1 MKKILL
7 VLVWIALCLPMLAKP
22 AKPGPISYLQ
32 PDGSVIKIFLHGDE
46 WGHWVTN
53 EQGKVLIR
61 EADGSFRVNPD
72 TDFERESVAAA
83 RKRAYQR
90 QQLESRMQASDRHVA
105 VGQKHFLVILVAFN
119 DLDFKTEN
127 PQATVYSMLNDPGY
141 SGNGATG
148 SARDFYY
155 ESSNGYFEPIFDVY
169 GPVKLSKDM
178 SVYGGNTAQ
187 GGDRDP
193 QGAVSE
199 ACKLLDDEV
208 DFSRY
213 DNDSDGVVDMVF
225 MIYAGYGE
233 ADTGRA
239 DTIWPHMSYLTSS
252 GINLRLDGKRLD
264 KYACAN
270 ELAGSGALR
279 GKLDG
284 IGAVCHEF
292 GHTMGLPDFYDT
304 DYTTNGYTRGTYDF
318 SVMCEGT
325 YNNESRTPPFFNT
338 EERILLGW
346 ADESALLEFPRN
358 GEFQLEA
365 YRPDLGNAT
374 AYVIPTEMEGEYFL
388 LECRGN
394 EGWDSGLSGNGLLIY
409 HADKSS
415 RSITLWQGTAY
426 QTNVSA
432 SALWANWEYYNALNE
447 NGSHPCFYTVCA
459 ASQSSYNYS
468 GGSDKI
474 VFPGKSK
481 ITSFTPQSWD
491 GEETE
496 IVLSKIAYADNV
508 ATFTVSGKGSSA
520 LGWPIIDNPGKGTY
534 KAGKAFNL
542 SLQLPQD
549 YDLDSVQWTFDG
561 EVVTATSVNLTAGTH
576 VVEATVVKKDGD
588 KDIVTLEITAK

>member
-7 VLVWIALCLPMLAKP
+7 VLVSIALCLPMLARP

-46 WGHWVTN
+46 WGHWASN
-53 EQGKVLIR
+53 EQGKVLTLDA
-61 EADGSFRVNPD
+61 EGFYRVNPD
-72 TDFERESVAAA
+72 TDFERESAAAA
-83 RKRAYQR
+83 RKRAYRR
-90 QQLESRMQASDRHVA
+90 QQMESRSQASDRHVA

-127 PQATVYSMLNDPGY
+127 PQETVYSQLNDPGY

-155 ESSNGYFEPIFDVY
+155 DSSNGYFEPIFDVY
-169 GPVKLSKDM
+169 GPVKLSKNM
-178 SVYGGNTAQ
+178 ASYGGNNAQ
-187 GGDRDP
+187 GGDKDP
-193 QGAVSE
+193 EGAVAE
-199 ACKLLDDEV
+199 ACQLLDDEV
-208 DFSRY
+208 DFARY
-213 DNDSDGVVDMVF
+213 DNDGDGKVDMVF

-233 ADTGRA
+233 ADGGSA
-239 DTIWPHMSYLTSS
+239 NTIWPHMYYLTYS
-252 GINLRLDGKRLD
+252 GINLKLDGKKLD

-270 ELAGSGALR
+270 ELAGQGALR

-304 DYTTNGYTRGTYDF
+304 DYTTNGETRGTYDF
-318 SVMCEGT
+318 SVMCEGS

-358 GEFQLEA
+358 GEYQLEA
-365 YRPDLGNAT
+365 FRPDLGNTT
-374 AYVIPTEMEGEYFL
+374 AYMIPTEMEGEYFL
-388 LECRGN
+388 VECRGN
-394 EGWDSGLSGNGLLIY
+394 QSWDSALSGNGLVVY

-415 RSITLWQGTAY
+415 RTITLWKGTSY
-426 QTNVSA
+426 QTSVSA
-432 SALWANWEYYNALNE
+432 STLWSNWESYNAINE

-468 GGSDKI
+468 RGSDNI

-481 ITSFTPQSWD
+481 VTSYTPKSWD

-508 ATFTVSGKGSSA
+508 ASFTVMGKGSSA
-520 LGWPIIDNPGKGTY
+520 LGWPIINNPGKGSY

-549 YDLDSVQWTFDG
+549 YELDSVEWTFDG

-588 KDIVTLEITAK
+588 KDVVTLEITAK